1 MVDRE
6 KKRREHQTRME
17 EILIGA
23 KFIFISKGFNDAT
36 MKDIA
41 IVSHLSRRTLYLYFH
56 NKEEILLTMAV
67 TTLQS
72 LLSDIKS
79 NTDSFDTG
87 LNKLLKIAK
96 GYSNLFLTDQASFKF
111 VPNFTN
117 CVATLSTDNPVV
129 KKCSDTV
136 HEIMNLVCMYL
147 KEGINDGSIRPI
159 DNIDKTATFIIS
171 IIHSCIQSI
180 DTDNVM
186 MREALMV
193 EPADF
198 LDEAR
203 KVIMNYLTKG
213 LQPATVTHAL
223 TQPHTFQRI
232 L

>member
-17 EILIGA
+17 EILKGA

-72 LLSDIKS
+72 LLHDIES
-79 NTDSFDTG
+79 NTDSSDTG

-136 HEIMNLVCMYL
+136 HEIMALVCTYL
-147 KEGINDGSIRPI
+147 KEGIDDGSIRPI
-159 DNIDKTATFIIS
+159 DNIEKTATFIIS

-213 LQPATVTHAL
+213 LHPVVSTPPPSL
-223 TQPHTFQRI
+223 SRSFQRI